1 MTNEE
6 LMAQFMGG
14 DESVL
19 TKLCN
24 KNEGLIRSR
33 AKEIAKAYNCIQ
45 YTQRGKYNAYTKRIL
60 NELCSVGRITFMERI
75 RSRDYDRGMGML
87 TTFVVPYIDGD
98 MRRYMETNLGCLSL
112 DAETMTTVRKA
123 QRLHHAEYM
132 DADEIAA
139 ELHISEEEAARHIGY
154 GTHFY
159 GIDDLT
165 DYYDDIDAYDY
176 LLEVESTALPKQI
189 IYQRIRM
196 EYLKEMFEALP
207 RRDRDILGKYYGVFG
222 YRKEPLEDIG
232 MYHFLSEGGVRD
244 AKDKALEKLR
254 KAYPTS
260 MMRYWSKIN
269 RALEYP
275 DRLFD
280 SSEHD

>member
-1 MTNEE
+1 MEE
-6 LMAQFMGG
+6 
-14 DESVL
+14 D
-19 TKLCN
+19 
-24 KNEGLIRSR
+24 
-33 AKEIAKAYNCIQ
+33 
-45 YTQRGKYNAYTKRIL
+45 
-60 NELCSVGRITFMERI
+60 
-75 RSRDYDRGMGML
+75 
-87 TTFVVPYIDGD
+87 
-98 MRRYMETNLGCLSL
+98 
-112 DAETMTTVRKA
+112 
-123 QRLHHAEYM
+123 
-132 DADEIAA
+132 
-139 ELHISEEEAARHIGY
+139 
-154 GTHFY
+154 
-159 GIDDLT
+159 
-165 DYYDDIDAYDY
+165 
-176 LLEVESTALPKQI
+176 ESTAPPKQI

-207 RRDRDILGKYYGVFG
+207 RRDRDILGKYHGVFG

>member
-6 LMAQFMGG
+6 LMEQFMAG

-45 YTQRGKYNAYTKRIL
+45 YTQRGKYKAYTKRIL
-60 NELCSVGRITFMERI
+60 NDLCSVGRITFIDRI
-75 RSRDYDRGMGML
+75 RSGDYDRGKGML
-87 TTFVVPYIDGD
+87 TTFVVPFIDGD

-123 QRLHHAEYM
+123 QRLHHVEYM
-132 DADEIAA
+132 GAGEIA
-139 ELHISEEEAARHIGY
+139 EKLHISEEEAARHIGY

-165 DYYDDIDAYDY
+165 GYYDDVDAYDY
-176 LLEVESTALPKQI
+176 LLEDETTAPPKQI
-189 IYQRIRM
+189 VYHRIRM
-196 EYLKEMFEALP
+196 EYLRELFETLP
-207 RRDRDILGKYYGVFG
+207 QRDKDILGKYYGVFG
-222 YRKEPLEDIG
+222 YRKEPIEDIA
-232 MYHFLSEGGVRD
+232 MCHFLTEEGARN

-275 DRLFD
+275 DRFFD
-280 SSEHD
+280 SSEYD

>member
-6 LMAQFMGG
+6 LMAQFMDG

-24 KNEGLIRSR
+24 NNDGLIRSR

-45 YTQRGKYNAYTKRIL
+45 YTQRGKYKSYTRRVL
-60 NELCSVGRITFMERI
+60 NDLCSVGRITFMERI

-165 DYYDDIDAYDY
+165 NYYDDVDAYDY
-176 LLEVESTALPKQI
+176 PLEDESTAPPKQI

-196 EYLKEMFEALP
+196 EYLKELFEALP
-207 RRDRDILGKYYGVFG
+207 RRDRDILGKALAPLFPADWCRRAPQFVKSYG
-222 YRKEPLEDIG
+222 
-232 MYHFLSEGGVRD
+232 
-244 AKDKALEKLR
+244 ATCKLR
-254 KAYPTS
+254 
-260 MMRYWSKIN
+260 
-269 RALEYP
+269 LQ
-275 DRLFD
+275 
-280 SSEHD
+280 

>member
-1 MTNEE
+1 MTNED
-6 LMAQFMGG
+6 LMAQFMAG

-19 TKLCN
+19 AKLCN

-45 YTQRGKYNAYTKRIL
+45 YTQRGKYKSYTKCIL
-60 NELCSVGRITFMERI
+60 NDLCGVGRITFMERI
-75 RSRDYDRGMGML
+75 RSGNYNREKGML
-87 TTFVVPYIDGD
+87 TTFVVPFIDGD

-112 DAETMTTVRKA
+112 DSETMTTVRKA
-123 QRLHHAEYM
+123 QRLHHMEYM
-132 DADEIAA
+132 GAGEIAA

-165 DYYDDIDAYDY
+165 NYYDDVDAYDY
-176 LLEVESTALPKQI
+176 LLEDETTAPPKQI
-189 IYQRIRM
+189 VYHRIRM
-196 EYLKEMFEALP
+196 EYLRELFDALP
-207 RRDRDILGKYYGVFG
+207 RRDKDILGKYYGVYG
-222 YRKEPLEDIG
+222 YRKAPVQDIA
-232 MYHFLSEGGVRD
+232 MYHFLSDEGVRE

-260 MMRYWSKIN
+260 MMRHWSKIN

-280 SSEHD
+280 ASEYD

>member
-6 LMAQFMGG
+6 RMAQFMDG

-75 RSRDYDRGMGML
+75 RSRDYDRGMGKL

-123 QRLHHAEYM
+123 QRLHHAEYL

-165 DYYDDIDAYDY
+165 DYYDDVDAYDY
-176 LLEVESTALPKQI
+176 LLEDESTAPPK
-189 IYQRIRM
+189 
-196 EYLKEMFEALP
+196 
-207 RRDRDILGKYYGVFG
+207 
-222 YRKEPLEDIG
+222 
-232 MYHFLSEGGVRD
+232 
-244 AKDKALEKLR
+244 
-254 KAYPTS
+254 
-260 MMRYWSKIN
+260 
-269 RALEYP
+269 
-275 DRLFD
+275 
-280 SSEHD
+280 

>member
-1 MTNEE
+1 MRLRVCLRLFTNSCT
-6 LMAQFMGG
+6 LRKVSSSINGSWVF
-14 DESVL
+14 L
-19 TKLCN
+19 TM
-24 KNEGLIRSR
+24 I
-33 AKEIAKAYNCIQ
+33 
-45 YTQRGKYNAYTKRIL
+45 
-60 NELCSVGRITFMERI
+60 CS
-75 RSRDYDRGMGML
+75 
-87 TTFVVPYIDGD
+87 
-98 MRRYMETNLGCLSL
+98 LSGVSTL
-112 DAETMTTVRKA
+112 V
-123 QRLHHAEYM
+123 
-132 DADEIAA
+132 
-139 ELHISEEEAARHIGY
+139 GY

-260 MMRYWSKIN
+260 MMRY
-269 RALEYP
+269 
-275 DRLFD
+275 
-280 SSEHD
+280 